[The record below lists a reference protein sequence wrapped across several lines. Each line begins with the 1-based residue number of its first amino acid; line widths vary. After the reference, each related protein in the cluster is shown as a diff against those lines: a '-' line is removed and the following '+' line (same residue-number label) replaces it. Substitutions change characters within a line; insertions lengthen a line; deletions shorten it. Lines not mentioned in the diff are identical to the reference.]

1 MALGR
6 GLPADSSP
14 AMTPTASTGAT
25 VYVSGVSPAAV
36 NMTAGAWSH
45 RPRHGLRSHVARPS
59 RIGSPAAPTARVRS
73 AQMPS
78 APASRQ
84 AMSSQTWA
92 TSGGR
97 GVVANRA

>member
-1 MALGR
+1 
-6 GLPADSSP
+6 
-14 AMTPTASTGAT
+14 MTPTASIGAT
-25 VYVSGVSPAAV
+25 VYVSGSSPATV
-36 NMTAGAWSH
+36 NIAAGARSH
-45 RPRHGLRSHVARPS
+45 MPRQGLRSHVARPS

-73 AQMPS
+73 AQIAS

-92 TSGGR
+92 TTGGR